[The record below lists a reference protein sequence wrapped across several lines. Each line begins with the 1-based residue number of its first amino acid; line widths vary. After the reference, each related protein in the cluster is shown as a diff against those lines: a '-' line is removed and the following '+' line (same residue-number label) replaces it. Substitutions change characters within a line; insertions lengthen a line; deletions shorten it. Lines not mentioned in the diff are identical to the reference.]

1 MTIGTWTPPVAVRS
15 ASARSPTRA
24 RARVGSVRLLAC
36 AGSALLY
43 GLLFPPF
50 GLAWLAPLA
59 LAPYLWAIA
68 GARPLAAAGLGLA
81 WATLATAAAAW
92 WLPRL
97 LGSYFELTPLAAGAG
112 LVGVGLLTVGP
123 FQAAFAA
130 WLAWRWRRGA
140 PALVAVGAAWALAEL
155 ARSHG
160 PVPNPVSLLAYGAPA
175 VLAQMADLAG
185 PWGIGA
191 LLAACAAAL
200 ARAGHEGLASAGAR
214 RALAG
219 AGAAL
224 LLAWAYGEWRLAE
237 PFDTGEPV
245 RVAVVQGAVVHP
257 RSGERPGGGASV
269 ERHLALT
276 RSALAARPEL
286 VFWPEFA
293 VDFYLAE
300 RNAPGAH
307 LRRQLAALAVP
318 LVTGGS
324 HYVFAADGTRYYN
337 SVFALDA
344 RGRLGGRYDKTRLVP
359 FAESAPLGPGWT
371 ADGGPYTPGASLV
384 PLATAAGPVGA
395 FVCGEALFPSVA
407 RGLAQS
413 GAALLANPSND
424 HWFGAAAGAEQHLD
438 VARMRAIENRRW
450 LVRPTTTGVS
460 AVIDPHGRVVAR
472 SRSAGPEVLTAT
484 VRRSDVVTPVQR
496 WGDAPVLAG
505 LGIVAISSWRGAR
518 SSRGARKGEAA

>member
-1 MTIGTWTPPVAVRS
+1 MTTGTWSPPVAARRP
-15 ASARSPTRA
+15 SARSSA
-24 RARVGSVRLLAC
+24 RADASVGSARLLAC

-50 GLAWLAPLA
+50 DLAWLAPLV
-59 LAPYLWAIA
+59 LAPYLWAVV

-97 LGSYFELTPLAAGAG
+97 LGSYFELSTLAAGVG

-123 FQAAFAA
+123 FHAAFAG

-140 PALVAVGAAWALAEL
+140 PSLVAVGAAWALAEF
-155 ARSHG
+155 ARSHA
-160 PVPNPVSLLAYGAPA
+160 PIPNPVSLLAYGAPA
-175 VLAQMADLAG
+175 AVAQMADLAG

-191 LLAACAAAL
+191 LLAACAAAF
-200 ARAGHEGLASAGAR
+200 ARAAQAGLGSAGAQR
-214 RALAG
+214 GLVG
-219 AGAAL
+219 AAAAL
-224 LLAWAYGEWRLAE
+224 LLAWGYGEWRLAQ
-237 PFDTGEPV
+237 PVDGGVPV

-257 RSGERPGGGASV
+257 RSGERAGGSASL

-276 RSALAARPEL
+276 REAMASRPDL
-286 VFWPEFA
+286 IFWPEFA

-307 LRRQLAALAVP
+307 LRRELAALGVP
-318 LVTGGS
+318 LVTGGN
-324 HYVFAADGTRYYN
+324 HYVVAERGTRYHN

-359 FAESAPLGPGWT
+359 FAESAPLGPSWT

-384 PLATAAGPVGA
+384 PLATAQGPVGA

-407 RGLAQS
+407 RGLARN
-413 GAALLANPSND
+413 GATLLANPSND

-438 VARMRAIENRRW
+438 VARMRAIESRRW

-472 SRSAGPEVLTAT
+472 SRTAGPEVLTAT
-484 VRRSDVVTPVQR
+484 VHRSETVTPVQR

-505 LGIVAISSWRGAR
+505 LGVVAISSWRGAR
-518 SSRGARKGEAA
+518 GSRGARKGDAG